1 MNRTERLL
9 DLITYLLN
17 AHEPISWQE
26 IKNHFPDDYA
36 RGVEES
42 NQRKFERDKAELIS
56 LGIPI
61 DYHSGAGAKK
71 EGYII
76 EEEKLF
82 LPEIEFTAQESS
94 LLMLSASAV
103 LENESFPYRDQLESA
118 LHKITST
125 NHQIGVVGL
134 GYVGLSLSMEL
145 VRSGFRVHGIDIDGG
160 KVEQMNRGESL
171 VQDVAGPILKA
182 AVDSGQFRAYQDY
195 EVVSRVDCVIICVPT
210 PLRQTKDP
218 DISCI
223 MDATREIRRYLHNDM
238 LIILESTT
246 YPGTT
251 EEVLSSE
258 LQSDRFKVGKD
269 LFLAFSPERA
279 DPGNSDYDTK
289 NTPKIVGGITAEC
302 TQMAKILYE
311 QIIDKVITV
320 SSTATAE
327 MVKLLEN
334 TFRAV
339 NIGLVN
345 EIAIVCDKLGVS
357 VWEVIEA
364 AATKPFGFMPFFPG
378 PGLGGHCIPIDP
390 LYLSWK
396 LKMLNYNARFI
407 ELASEVNTQ
416 MPEYCLN
423 RIARLL
429 NQHQRSVNGTS
440 ILILGVTY
448 KRDVND
454 VRESPALDIIRL
466 LENDGA
472 KVAYCDPYVSC
483 LRVDGFAK
491 KSIQLTPET
500 VKQYDLVVLVTD
512 HSCFDY
518 EMIQRSAN
526 LIFDTRN
533 SFKEPLAK
541 VSRL

>member
-1 MNRTERLL
+1 
-9 DLITYLLN
+9 
-17 AHEPISWQE
+17 
-26 IKNHFPDDYA
+26 
-36 RGVEES
+36 
-42 NQRKFERDKAELIS
+42 
-56 LGIPI
+56 
-61 DYHSGAGAKK
+61 
-71 EGYII
+71 
-76 EEEKLF
+76 
-82 LPEIEFTAQESS
+82 
-94 LLMLSASAV
+94 
-103 LENESFPYRDQLESA
+103 
-118 LHKITST
+118 
-125 NHQIGVVGL
+125 
-134 GYVGLSLSMEL
+134 
-145 VRSGFRVHGIDIDGG
+145 
-160 KVEQMNRGESL
+160 
-171 VQDVAGPILKA
+171 
-182 AVDSGQFRAYQDY
+182 
-195 EVVSRVDCVIICVPT
+195 
-210 PLRQTKDP
+210 
-218 DISCI
+218 
-223 MDATREIRRYLHNDM
+223 
-238 LIILESTT
+238 
-246 YPGTT
+246 
-251 EEVLSSE
+251 
-258 LQSDRFKVGKD
+258 
-269 LFLAFSPERA
+269 
-279 DPGNSDYDTK
+279 
-289 NTPKIVGGITAEC
+289 
-302 TQMAKILYE
+302 
-311 QIIDKVITV
+311 
-320 SSTATAE
+320 

-364 AATKPFGFMPFFPG
+364 AATKPFGFMPFYPG

-454 VRESPALDIIRL
+454 VRESPALDIVCL
-466 LENDGA
+466 LESDGA
-472 KVAYCDPYVSC
+472 KVDYSDPYVSC
-483 LRVDGFAK
+483 LRVDGFVK